1 MASNALPLVGESQAR
16 NAQGEAPKMLLIAD
30 ERNHQSRSSFP
41 NTWGNLYC
49 SNLSITCGH
58 TCVPKAKE
66 QSISENIYAEVQIN
80 SRILLQIK
88 SCHHQGLKLPM
99 IEDEWLDRS

>member
-1 MASNALPLVGESQAR
+1 MASNAWPLVGESQAR
-16 NAQGEAPKMLLIAD
+16 NVRGEAPKMLLIAD

-58 TCVPKAKE
+58 IVGTPVSPMQWGKALLK
-66 QSISENIYAEVQIN
+66 ILIHTNKFKV
-80 SRILLQIK
+80 LLQIIF
-88 SCHHQGLKLPM
+88 CHHLF
-99 IEDEWLDRS
+99 ETAND